1 MSLRREVLEGG
12 VLRLTLDRP
21 KAANAL
27 DGALH
32 AALVEALEAAG
43 RDGEISAVLIAG
55 AGGRV
60 FSAGAD
66 LREELGADARRLRR
80 EWLLRSLLAVLD
92 CPKPL
97 LAVIHGKA
105 VGGGAM
111 LALLADEVL
120 MGEAASL
127 SMPEIGIGMP
137 SPVGIEII
145 AARGGR
151 GAAQALVQGGAA
163 MDAPAALAE
172 RLADAVHATDALDGA
187 ALARAQQ
194 LGALDARAYAANK
207 AWMNA
212 ALREAMR
219 RAAEH
224 SATLAVKETGH
235 AH

>member
-32 AALVEALEAAG
+32 AALVEALEAAE
-43 RDGEISAVLIAG
+43 RDAAIRAVLLAG

-80 EWLLRSLLAVLD
+80 EWLLHSLLAVLD

-120 MGEAASL
+120 MGHGAAL
-127 SMPEIGIGMP
+127 SMPEIAIGMP
-137 SPVGIEII
+137 SPLGIEII
-145 AARGGR
+145 ARRGGR
-151 GAAQALVQGGAA
+151 AAAQALVQGGAP
-163 MDAPAALAE
+163 MDATAALAA
-172 RLADAVHATDALDGA
+172 RLADAVHATEELDDA
-187 ALARAQQ
+187 ALARARQ

-212 ALREAMR
+212 ALRVTMQ
-219 RAAEH
+219 RAADH
-224 SATLAVKETGH
+224 AASLAMKETGH